1 MFSKEYEF
9 RYGDL
14 DKNGNIKIG
23 AMMELLQDISFAHAS
38 FVGWDWKDLK
48 DESVA
53 CLLGGWR
60 VRIKKPLDESCV
72 TVKTGVMSIRKYE
85 ALRKYEIWQN
95 DECKVIAT
103 ALWFTVDI
111 KLRKIIPVPQSF
123 IDAFEC
129 IDEEDNGLTYEKL
142 RPNKDLIFLDEF
154 KVSAS
159 DIDTNNHLNN
169 VKSVEKMLNLLPD
182 NFEIMEFCIRYRKE
196 IKADECVKIYGS
208 QNDKKCCFEIRNDD
222 GLPCVWIDVN
232 RK

>member
-123 IDAFEC
+123 ID
-129 IDEEDNGLTYEKL
+129 ED
-142 RPNKDLIFLDEF
+142 
-154 KVSAS
+154 
-159 DIDTNNHLNN
+159 
-169 VKSVEKMLNLLPD
+169 
-182 NFEIMEFCIRYRKE
+182 
-196 IKADECVKIYGS
+196 IKAILQEHLLFSLQKFRL
-208 QNDKKCCFEIRNDD
+208 NDIIQGNDLDHKKNCE
-222 GLPCVWIDVN
+222 
-232 RK
+232 